1 MWVSVVTVLIN
12 ILIIYQLRSRM
23 IRIAMKILITY
34 WVKSRMKVTIIQ
46 VTLKRMLVS
55 MIMRKM

>member
-12 ILIIYQLRSRM
+12 ILIIYQLRNRM
-23 IRIAMKILITY
+23 IMIAMKILITY

-55 MIMRKM
+55 MTMRKM